1 MVKGGSGP
9 GEVSLE
15 AIEAARA
22 AVGRIAVHTPI
33 FNSRLLSELT
43 GSRVVLKAENLQPTG
58 SFKIRGAS
66 AKLAALG
73 RAAAPGIVVASAGNH
88 AQAAA
93 LAARSAGVR
102 CEVYMP
108 AEASVSKAEAT
119 IGYGASVHLE
129 GDSLDD
135 CVVLAEKRAREAG
148 LHLVHPFDDPAIV
161 AGQGTL
167 GLEIVEDLDDLAMVV
182 VPLGGGGLASGIACA
197 IDALAPEVRVV
208 AVQAAV
214 CSPFLA
220 RRQGQRATTARAGST
235 LADGIAVKR
244 PRGITLGLIE
254 RHVDE
259 IVAVGENEIAD
270 SMVMLLMRS
279 KLVVEGAGA
288 VGVAALMA
296 RRIVPPAAGTTVVV
310 LSGGNVDPGLLS
322 PVIRRHETNA
332 GRRVVLFARIP
343 DRPGSL
349 ARLLTC
355 LGDNGANLVTVEH
368 LREGYDL
375 QVRET
380 AVHIVLETRNREHA
394 KAVLDAA
401 KKAGFDVRLAAQG
414 ATREGQHSAN

>member
-1 MVKGGSGP
+1 VVTGGRGP
-9 GEVSLE
+9 GEIGLE
-15 AIEAARA
+15 AIEAAWP
-22 AVGRIAVHTPI
+22 AVRRTAVRTPL
-33 FNSRLLSELT
+33 FSSRVLSELT

-73 RAAAPGIVVASAGNH
+73 PAAAPGIVVASAGNH

-119 IGYGASVHLE
+119 IGYGASLHLE

-135 CVVLAEKRAREAG
+135 CVVLAEKRAREEG
-148 LHLVHPFDDPAIV
+148 LHFVHPFDDPAIV

-167 GLEIVEDLDDLAMVV
+167 GLELIEEVDDLAMVI

-197 IDALAPEVRVV
+197 VDALAPKVQVV
-208 AVQAAV
+208 AVQAAS
-214 CSPFLA
+214 CAPFLA
-220 RRQGQRATTARAGST
+220 KRQGHRPATAKAGST

-244 PRGITLGLIE
+244 PSGITVGLIE

-270 SMVMLLMRS
+270 AIVMLLMRS

-288 VGVAALMA
+288 VGAAALMA
-296 RRIVPPAAGTTVVV
+296 GRVTPPGRGTTVVV
-310 LSGGNVDPGLLS
+310 LSGGNIDTGLLS

-355 LGDNGANLVTVEH
+355 LGLSGGNLVTVEH

-394 KAVLDAA
+394 KAVLEAA
-401 KKAGFDVRLAAQG
+401 RQAGFDVRLASHTA
-414 ATREGQHSAN
+414 S

>member
-1 MVKGGSGP
+1 MTGGAGP
-9 GEVSLE
+9 DEISLE
-15 AIEAARA
+15 AIEAVRP
-22 AVGRIAVHTPI
+22 AVQRIAVHTPM
-33 FNSRLLSELT
+33 FLSRVLSELT

-73 RAAAPGIVVASAGNH
+73 SGAAPGIVVASAGNH

-108 AEASVSKAEAT
+108 AEASIAKAEAT

-135 CVVLAEKRAREAG
+135 CVLLAEERARETG
-148 LHLVHPFDDPAIV
+148 LHFVHPFDDPAIV

-167 GLEIVEDLDDLAMVV
+167 GLELIEDVDDLAMVV
-182 VPLGGGGLASGIACA
+182 VPLGGGGLVSGIACA
-197 IDALAPEVRVV
+197 VDALTPQVQVV

-214 CSPFLA
+214 CAPFLA
-220 RRQGQRATTARAGST
+220 TRATQRTAGVAGGST

-244 PRGITLGLIE
+244 PSGITIGLIE
-254 RHVDE
+254 RHVDQ

-270 SMVMLLMRS
+270 AIVMLLMRS

-288 VGVAALMA
+288 VGAAALMDG
-296 RRIVPPAAGTTVVV
+296 RIRPPASGTTVVV
-310 LSGGNVDPGLLS
+310 LSGGNVDTGLLS

-332 GRRVVLFARIP
+332 GRRVVFFARIP

-355 LGDNGANLVTVEH
+355 LGLSGANLVTVEH

-375 QVRET
+375 EVRET
-380 AVHIVLETRNREHA
+380 AVHIVLETRNRDHA
-394 KAVLDAA
+394 KGVLEAA
-401 KKAGFDVRLAAQG
+401 REAGFDVRVASHT
-414 ATREGQHSAN
+414 AT

>member
-1 MVKGGSGP
+1 MTVGASKPLEIG
-9 GEVSLE
+9 LE
-15 AIEAARA
+15 AIEATRA
-22 AVGRIAVHTPI
+22 AVQRVALRTPLYDCRVI
-33 FNSRLLSELT
+33 SELT
-43 GSRVVLKAENLQPTG
+43 GSRVILKTENLQRTG
-58 SFKIRGAS
+58 SFKIRGAT

-73 RAAAPGIVVASAGNH
+73 EGAWPGIVVASAGNH

-93 LAARSAGVR
+93 FAARSAGVP

-108 AEASVSKAEAT
+108 AEASISKADAT

-135 CVVLAEKRAREAG
+135 CVVLAEARALATG
-148 LHLVHPFDDPAIV
+148 LHFVHPFDDPAIV
-161 AGQGTL
+161 AGQGTI
-167 GLEIVEDLDDLAMVV
+167 GLELVEDIDDLAMVI
-182 VPLGGGGLASGIACA
+182 VPLGGGGLVSGIACA
-197 IDALAPEVRVV
+197 IDALAPQVQVV

-214 CSPFLA
+214 CAPFLA
-220 RRQGQRATTARAGST
+220 SHEVAGPTAVTGGST

-244 PRGITLGLIE
+244 PSGITLGLIE

-270 SMVMLLMRS
+270 AIVMLLMRS

-288 VGVAALMA
+288 VGAAALMGG
-296 RRIVPPAAGTTVVV
+296 RITPPASGTTVVV
-310 LSGGNVDPGLLS
+310 LSGGNIDTGLLS

-332 GRRVVLFARIP
+332 GRRVVLFARIT

-355 LGDNGANLVTVEH
+355 FGLSGANLVTVEH

-375 QVRET
+375 SVRET

-401 KKAGFDVRLAAQG
+401 RDAGFDVRPVSHAA
-414 ATREGQHSAN
+414 S

>member
-1 MVKGGSGP
+1 MAPDGSVQA
-9 GEVSLE
+9 EVGLGQ
-15 AIEAARA
+15 IEAARV
-22 AVGRIAVHTPI
+22 AVRRIAMHTPI
-33 FNSRLLSELT
+33 FESRALSEPT
-43 GSRVVLKAENLQPTG
+43 GAHIVLKAENLQPTG

-73 RAAAPGIVVASAGNH
+73 ESARGGIVVASAGNH

-93 LAARSAGVR
+93 LAARTAGVP

-108 AEASVSKAEAT
+108 AEASISKAEAT
-119 IGYGASVHLE
+119 LGYGASVHLE

-135 CVVLAEKRAREAG
+135 CVVLAEARAKKAAMQF
-148 LHLVHPFDDPAIV
+148 VHPFADPAIV

-167 GLEIVEDLDDLAMVV
+167 GLELVEDVEDLAMVI
-182 VPLGGGGLASGIACA
+182 VPLGGGGLVSGVAVA
-197 IDALAPEVRVV
+197 IDALAPHVRVV

-214 CSPFLA
+214 CAPFLA
-220 RRQGQRATTARAGST
+220 EHESYRTAGLTGRAT

-244 PRGITLGLIE
+244 PAGITIGLIE
-254 RHVDE
+254 QHVDE

-270 SMVMLLMRS
+270 AMVMLLMRS

-288 VGVAALMA
+288 VGAAALMTG
-296 RRIVPPAAGTTVVV
+296 RIKPPSAGTTVVV
-310 LSGGNVDPGLLS
+310 LSGGNVDTGLLA
-322 PVIRRHETNA
+322 PVIRRQETNA

-355 LGDNGANLVTVEH
+355 LGDNGANLVTVAH

-375 QVRET
+375 AVRET

-394 KAVLDAA
+394 TAVLEAA
-401 KKAGFDVRLAAQG
+401 RAAHFDVRFASQSVQG
-414 ATREGQHSAN
+414 SLPEID

>member
-1 MVKGGSGP
+1 MTVGASKPLEIG
-9 GEVSLE
+9 LE
-15 AIEAARA
+15 AIEATRA
-22 AVGRIAVHTPI
+22 AVQRVALRTPLYDCRVI
-33 FNSRLLSELT
+33 SELT
-43 GSRVVLKAENLQPTG
+43 GSRVILKTENLQRTG
-58 SFKIRGAS
+58 SFKIRGAT

-73 RAAAPGIVVASAGNH
+73 EGAWPGIVVASAGNH

-93 LAARSAGVR
+93 FAARSAGVP

-108 AEASVSKAEAT
+108 AEASISKADAT

-135 CVVLAEKRAREAG
+135 CVVLAEARALETG
-148 LHLVHPFDDPAIV
+148 LHFVHPFDDPAIV
-161 AGQGTL
+161 AGQGTI
-167 GLEIVEDLDDLAMVV
+167 GLELVEDIDDLAMVI
-182 VPLGGGGLASGIACA
+182 VPLGGGGLVSGIACA
-197 IDALAPEVRVV
+197 IDALAPQVQVV

-214 CSPFLA
+214 CAPFLA
-220 RRQGQRATTARAGST
+220 SHEVAGPTAVTGGST

-244 PRGITLGLIE
+244 PSGITLGLIE

-270 SMVMLLMRS
+270 AIVMLLMRS

-288 VGVAALMA
+288 VGAAALMGG
-296 RRIVPPAAGTTVVV
+296 RITPPASGTTVVV
-310 LSGGNVDPGLLS
+310 LSGGNIDTGLLS

-332 GRRVVLFARIP
+332 GRRVVLFARIT

-355 LGDNGANLVTVEH
+355 FGLSGANLVTVEH

-375 QVRET
+375 SVRET

-401 KKAGFDVRLAAQG
+401 RDAGFDVRPVSHAA
-414 ATREGQHSAN
+414 S

>member
-1 MVKGGSGP
+1 M
-9 GEVSLE
+9 SLE
-15 AIEAARA
+15 AIEAARP
-22 AVGRIAVHTPI
+22 AVQRIAVHTPI
-33 FNSRLLSELT
+33 FTSRLLSELT
-43 GSRVVLKAENLQPTG
+43 GARIMLKAENLQRTG

-73 RAAAPGIVVASAGNH
+73 AAAKPGIVVASAGNH

-93 LAARSAGVR
+93 LAARSAGVA

-148 LHLVHPFDDPAIV
+148 LHFVHPFDDPAIV

-167 GLEIVEDLDDLAMVV
+167 GLELIEDVDDLAMVV
-182 VPLGGGGLASGIACA
+182 VPLGGGGLVSGIACA
-197 IDALAPEVRVV
+197 VDALAPHVRVV

-214 CSPFLA
+214 CAPLLA
-220 RRQGQRATTARAGST
+220 RRQGHRAVTAKAAST

-244 PRGITLGLIE
+244 PSGITVGLIE

-270 SMVMLLMRS
+270 AIVMLLMRS

-296 RRIVPPAAGTTVVV
+296 RRIIPPPTGTTLLV
-310 LSGGNVDPGLLS
+310 LSGGNVDTGLLA

-355 LGDNGANLVTVEH
+355 LGQNGANLVTVEH

-375 QVRET
+375 EVRET
-380 AVHIVLETRNREHA
+380 AVNIVLETRNAEHA
-394 KAVLDAA
+394 KAVLAA
-401 KKAGFDVRLAAQG
+401 ARKAGFDVRTAGRQ
-414 ATREGQHSAN
+414 AT

>member
-1 MVKGGSGP
+1 VTGGARP
-9 GEVSLE
+9 GEISLE
-15 AIEAARA
+15 AINAARP
-22 AVGRIAVHTPI
+22 AVDRIAVRTPL
-33 FNSRLLSELT
+33 FSSRVLSELT
-43 GSRVVLKAENLQPTG
+43 GSRIVLKAENLQPTG

-73 RAAAPGIVVASAGNH
+73 SGAAPGIVVASAGNH

-119 IGYGASVHLE
+119 MGYGASVHLE

-135 CVVLAEKRAREAG
+135 CVVLAEERARETG
-148 LHLVHPFDDPAIV
+148 LHFVHPFDDPAIV

-167 GLEIVEDLDDLAMVV
+167 GLELIEDVDDLAMVI
-182 VPLGGGGLASGIACA
+182 VPLGGGGLVSGIACA
-197 IDALAPEVRVV
+197 VDALAPQVQVV

-214 CSPFLA
+214 CAPFLA
-220 RRQGQRATTARAGST
+220 KREGHRKASAKGGST

-244 PRGITLGLIE
+244 PSGITIGLIE

-270 SMVMLLMRS
+270 AIVMLLMRS

-288 VGVAALMA
+288 VGVAALMEG
-296 RRIVPPAAGTTVVV
+296 RITPPASGTTVVV
-310 LSGGNVDPGLLS
+310 LSGGNVDTGLLS
-322 PVIRRHETNA
+322 PVIRRQETDA

-355 LGDNGANLVTVEH
+355 LGLSGANLVTVAH

-375 QVRET
+375 EVRET

-401 KKAGFDVRLAAQG
+401 RESGFDVRLASQT
-414 ATREGQHSAN
+414 AT

>member
-1 MVKGGSGP
+1 MTGGAGA
-9 GEVSLE
+9 GDIGLE
-15 AIEAARA
+15 EIEAVRA
-22 AVGRIAVHTPI
+22 AVQRIAVHTPLYY
-33 FNSRLLSELT
+33 SRVLSELT
-43 GSRVVLKAENLQPTG
+43 GARVVLKAENLQRTG

-73 RAAAPGIVVASAGNH
+73 EEAQGGVVVASAGNH

-93 LAARSAGVR
+93 LAARSAGVP

-135 CVVLAEKRAREAG
+135 CVLLAEARARETG
-148 LHLVHPFDDPAIV
+148 LHFIHPFDDPAIV

-167 GLEIVEDLDDLAMVV
+167 GLELIEDVDDLAMVI

-197 IDALAPEVRVV
+197 IDALAPQVRVV

-214 CSPFLA
+214 CAPFLDSHEGYRVA
-220 RRQGQRATTARAGST
+220 EVTGGST

-244 PRGITLGLIE
+244 PSGITIGLIE

-270 SMVMLLMRS
+270 AIVMLLMRS

-288 VGVAALMA
+288 VGAAALMTG
-296 RRIVPPAAGTTVVV
+296 RITPPGSGTTVVV
-310 LSGGNVDPGLLS
+310 LSGGNVDTGMLS

-355 LGDNGANLVTVEH
+355 LGLSGANLVTVEH

-394 KAVLDAA
+394 KAVLDLARQS
-401 KKAGFDVRLAAQG
+401 GFDVRPASRTAI
-414 ATREGQHSAN
+414 

>member
-1 MVKGGSGP
+1 MTVGASAPLEIG
-9 GEVSLE
+9 LE
-15 AIEAARA
+15 AIEATRA
-22 AVGRIAVHTPI
+22 AVQRVAVRTPLYDCRVM
-33 FNSRLLSELT
+33 SALT
-43 GSRVVLKAENLQPTG
+43 GSRVILKTENLQRTG
-58 SFKIRGAS
+58 SFKIRGAT

-73 RAAAPGIVVASAGNH
+73 EGAWPGIVVASAGNH

-93 LAARSAGVR
+93 YAARSAGVP

-108 AEASVSKAEAT
+108 AEASISKADAT

-135 CVVLAEKRAREAG
+135 CVVLAEARALETG
-148 LHLVHPFDDPAIV
+148 LHFVHPFDDPAIV
-161 AGQGTL
+161 AGQGTI
-167 GLEIVEDLDDLAMVV
+167 GLELVEDIDDLAMVI
-182 VPLGGGGLASGIACA
+182 VPLGGGGLVSGIACA
-197 IDALAPEVRVV
+197 IDALAPKVQVV

-214 CSPFLA
+214 CAPFLA
-220 RRQGQRATTARAGST
+220 SHALAGPTAVTSGST

-244 PRGITLGLIE
+244 PSGITLDLIE

-270 SMVMLLMRS
+270 AIVMLLMRS

-288 VGVAALMA
+288 VGAAALMGGQ
-296 RRIVPPAAGTTVVV
+296 ITPPASGTTVVV
-310 LSGGNVDPGLLS
+310 LSGGNIDTGLLS

-332 GRRVVLFARIP
+332 GRRVVLFARIT

-355 LGDNGANLVTVEH
+355 IGLSGANLVTVEH

-375 QVRET
+375 SVRET

-401 KKAGFDVRLAAQG
+401 RDAGFDVRPVSQAA
-414 ATREGQHSAN
+414 S

>member
-1 MVKGGSGP
+1 LEIG
-9 GEVSLE
+9 LE
-15 AIEAARA
+15 AIEATRA
-22 AVGRIAVHTPI
+22 AVQRVALRTPLYDCRVI
-33 FNSRLLSELT
+33 SELT
-43 GSRVVLKAENLQPTG
+43 GSRVILKTENLQRTG
-58 SFKIRGAS
+58 SFKIRGAT

-73 RAAAPGIVVASAGNH
+73 EGAWPGIVVASAGNH

-93 LAARSAGVR
+93 FAARSAGVP

-108 AEASVSKAEAT
+108 AEASISKADAT

-135 CVVLAEKRAREAG
+135 CVVLAEARALATG
-148 LHLVHPFDDPAIV
+148 LHFVHPFDDPAIV
-161 AGQGTL
+161 AGQGTI
-167 GLEIVEDLDDLAMVV
+167 GLELVEDIDDLAMVI
-182 VPLGGGGLASGIACA
+182 VPLGGGGLVSGIACA
-197 IDALAPEVRVV
+197 IDALAPQVQVV

-214 CSPFLA
+214 CAPFLA
-220 RRQGQRATTARAGST
+220 SHEVAGPTAVTGGST

-244 PRGITLGLIE
+244 PSGITLGLIE

-259 IVAVGENEIAD
+259 IVAVGENDIAD
-270 SMVMLLMRS
+270 AIVMLLMRS

-288 VGVAALMA
+288 VGAAALMGG
-296 RRIVPPAAGTTVVV
+296 RITPPASGTTVVV
-310 LSGGNVDPGLLS
+310 LSGGNIDTGLLS

-332 GRRVVLFARIP
+332 GRRVVLFARIT

-355 LGDNGANLVTVEH
+355 FGLSGANLVTVEH

-375 QVRET
+375 SVRET

-401 KKAGFDVRLAAQG
+401 RDAGFDVRPVSHAA
-414 ATREGQHSAN
+414 S